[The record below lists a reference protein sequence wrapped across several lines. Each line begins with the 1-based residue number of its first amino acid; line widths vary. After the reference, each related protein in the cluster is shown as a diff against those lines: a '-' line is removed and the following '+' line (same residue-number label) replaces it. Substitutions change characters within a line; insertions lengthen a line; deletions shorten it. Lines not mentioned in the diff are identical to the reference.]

1 MFNAYAK
8 RHSQRPNLGWT
19 LGDPVL
25 PLSPGDWAAMAGLS
39 GHVTVLPSSVYV
51 CLCPAFSGRCA
62 SSGGIGWHLGACS
75 LYRVCVLF
83 PTRAFNPR
91 PFTKAPG
98 CPVLP
103 RSVLRKQRGPSPMG
117 LLGDWLGG
125 GFQERTIQ
133 ARTEEAEGPREH
145 PGDSPALCGG
155 RVRNPL
161 ETET

>member
-1 MFNAYAK
+1 MFNYAYAE

-19 LGDPVL
+19 LGDPQAIGQPWR
-25 PLSPGDWAAMAGLS
+25 PLRARHTASVRCVRVFMSGFLWTLCFLWWHWVAPGCLFSLQGLR
-39 GHVTVLPSSVYV
+39 P
-51 CLCPAFSGRCA
+51 
-62 SSGGIGWHLGACS
+62 
-75 LYRVCVLF
+75 LF
-83 PTRAFNPR
+83 PTRGFNPR

-98 CPVLP
+98 SPVLP

-133 ARTEEAEGPREH
+133 VRTEEAEGPREH

-155 RVRNPL
+155 RVRSPL